1 MSINKV
7 IYGGRTLIDL
17 SSDTVTPDSLL
28 KGVTAHKKDGSV
40 IIGSYDGLGSNS
52 DEIDRILTAGLT
64 DGYKQFSD
72 DGTIISTTDSQG
84 RKLVKEF
91 SNNFMTCTTTLYNS
105 SNVVLGKTIKDFS
118 NNSGTITTTDS
129 KGQKLVKNFT
139 NGMKKCESV
148 LTDSS
153 GKELARL
160 VKTFSDDEKTISSVV
175 TYGN

>member
-1 MSINKV
+1 MAVNKV

-17 SSDTVTPDSLL
+17 SSDTVMPGTLL
-28 KGVTAHKKDGSV
+28 KGVTAHKKDGSI
-40 IIGSYDGLGSNS
+40 IIGINS
-52 DEIDRILTAGLT
+52 DEINRILTAGLT

-118 NNSGTITTTDS
+118 NDSGTITTTDS

>member
-1 MSINKV
+1 MSVNKV

-17 SSDTVTPDSLL
+17 SSDTVTPGTLL
-28 KGVTAHKKDGSV
+28 KGVTAHKKDGSI
-40 IIGSYDGLGSNS
+40 IIGINS

-72 DGTIISTTDSQG
+72 NGTIISTTDSEG

-91 SNNFMTCTTTLYNS
+91 TNNFMTCTTTLYDS
-105 SNVVLGKTIKDFS
+105 KNVVLGKTIKNFS
-118 NNSGTITTTDS
+118 NDSGTITTTDS

-160 VKTFSDDEKTISSVV
+160 VKTFSDDEKTIVSVV

>member
-1 MSINKV
+1 MSVNKV
-7 IYGGRTLIDL
+7 IYRGRTLIDL
-17 SSDTVTPDSLL
+17 TSDTVTASTLQ
-28 KGVTAHKKDGSV
+28 KGYSAHTKSGAIVTGT
-40 IIGSYDGLGSNS
+40 LN
-52 DEIDRILTAGLT
+52 DEIDRIMTAGLT

-84 RKLVKEF
+84 RKLVKKF

-105 SNVVLGKTIKDFS
+105 SNVVLGKTIKNFS
-118 NNSGTITTTDS
+118 NDSGTITTTDS

-139 NGMKKCESV
+139 NSMKKCESV

-160 VKTFSDDEKTISSVV
+160 VKTFSDDEKTVASVV

>member
-1 MSINKV
+1 MSVNKV

-17 SSDTVTPDSLL
+17 SSDTVTTDTLL
-28 KGVTAHKKDGSV
+28 KGVTAHKKDGS
-40 IIGSYDGLGSNS
+40 IIIGSNS
-52 DEIDRILTAGLT
+52 DEIDRILTAGLM
-64 DGYKQFSD
+64 DGFKQFSD
-72 DGTIISTTDSQG
+72 NGTIISTTDLQG

-91 SNNFMTCTTTLYNS
+91 SNNFMTCTTTLYDS
-105 SNVVLGKTIKDFS
+105 GNVVLGKTIKNFS
-118 NNSGTITTTDS
+118 NDSGTITTTDS

-139 NGMKKCESV
+139 NSMKKCESV

-160 VKTFSDDEKTISSVV
+160 VKTFSDDEKTVSSVA

>member
-7 IYGGRTLIDL
+7 IYGGKTLIDL
-17 SSDTVTPDSLL
+17 SSDTVTSETLL
-28 KGVTAHKKDGSV
+28 KGVTAHKKDGSI
-40 IIGSYDGLGSNS
+40 IIGINS
-52 DEIDRILTAGLT
+52 DEIDRILSSGLT

-72 DGTIISTTDSQG
+72 DGTIISTTDSEG

-91 SNNFMTCTTTLYNS
+91 TNNFMTCTTTLYDS
-105 SNVVLGKTIKDFS
+105 KNVVLGKTIKNFS
-118 NNSGTITTTDS
+118 NDSGAITTTDS

-139 NGMKKCESV
+139 NGMKQCESV

>member
-1 MSINKV
+1 MSVNKV

-17 SSDTVTPDSLL
+17 SSDTVTPDTLL
-28 KGVTAHKKDGSV
+28 KGVTAHKKDGSI
-40 IIGSYDGLGSNS
+40 IIGINSDNAS

-175 TYGN
+175 TYGK

>member
-1 MSINKV
+1 MSVNKV

-17 SSDTVTPDSLL
+17 SSDTVTPDTLL
-28 KGVTAHKKDGSV
+28 KGVTAHKKDGSIINGSV
-40 IIGSYDGLGSNS
+40 IIENNS
-52 DEIDRILTAGLT
+52 DEINRILTAGLT

-91 SNNFMTCTTTLYNS
+91 SNNFMTCTTTLYDS
-105 SNVVLGKTIKDFS
+105 GNVVLGKTIKNFS

-160 VKTFSDDEKTISSVV
+160 VKTFSDDKKTISSVV

>member
-1 MSINKV
+1 MSVNKV

-17 SSDTVTPDSLL
+17 SSDTVTPDTLL
-28 KGVTAHKKDGSV
+28 KGVTAHKKDGSIITGNV
-40 IIGSYDGLGSNS
+40 ITGSNS

-72 DGTIISTTDSQG
+72 DGTIISTTDLQG

-91 SNNFMTCTTTLYNS
+91 SNNFMTCTTTLYDS

-160 VKTFSDDEKTISSVV
+160 VKTFSDDEKTVSSVA

>member
-1 MSINKV
+1 MSVNKV

-17 SSDTVTPDSLL
+17 SSDTVTPDTLL
-28 KGVTAHKKDGSV
+28 KGVTAHKKDGSI
-40 IIGSYDGLGSNS
+40 IIGSNS
-52 DEIDRILTAGLT
+52 YEIDRILTAGLT

-72 DGTIISTTDSQG
+72 DGTIISTTDTQG

-91 SNNFMTCTTTLYNS
+91 SNNFMTCTTTLYDS
-105 SNVVLGKTIKDFS
+105 GNVVLGKTIKNFS
-118 NNSGTITTTDS
+118 NDSGTITTTDS

-160 VKTFSDDEKTISSVV
+160 VKTFSDDEKTVASVA

>member
-1 MSINKV
+1 MSVNKV

-17 SSDTVTPDSLL
+17 SSDTVTTDTLL
-28 KGVTAHKKDGSV
+28 KGVTAHKKDGS
-40 IIGSYDGLGSNS
+40 IITGTLLIGSNS
-52 DEIDRILTAGLT
+52 DEIDRILTAGLI

-84 RKLVKEF
+84 RKLIKEF
-91 SNNFMTCTTTLYNS
+91 SNNFMTCTTTLYDS
-105 SNVVLGKTIKDFS
+105 GNVVLGKTIKDFS
-118 NNSGTITTTDS
+118 NDSGTITTTDS

-160 VKTFSDDEKTISSVV
+160 VKTFSDDEKTISSVA
-175 TYGN
+175 TYGK

>member
-17 SSDTVTPDSLL
+17 SSDTVTPDTLL
-28 KGVTAHKKDGSV
+28 EGVTAHKKDGSV
-40 IIGSYDGLGSNS
+40 IIGNNS
-52 DEIDRILTAGLT
+52 DEINRILTAGLT

-118 NNSGTITTTDS
+118 NDSGTIATTDS

-139 NGMKKCESV
+139 NDMKKCESV

>member
-1 MSINKV
+1 MSVNKV

-17 SSDTVTPDSLL
+17 SSDTVTPDTLL
-28 KGVTAHKKDGSV
+28 KGVTAHKKDGSI
-40 IIGSYDGLGSNS
+40 IIGSIS

-72 DGTIISTTDSQG
+72 DGTIISTTDLQG
-84 RKLVKEF
+84 IKLVKEF
-91 SNNFMTCTTTLYNS
+91 SNNFMTCTTTLYDS
-105 SNVVLGKTIKDFS
+105 GNVVLGKTIKNFS
-118 NNSGTITTTDS
+118 NDSGTITTTDS